1 MFYTCYS
8 CLEIVFITDALS
20 DFKTDL
26 SSCSCTRCML
36 FGKVHCHGTLLTQSC
51 ELQRLLFDMFSS
63 LCLNTTP
70 NSTKLKL
77 WIHGETLSHYDVHA
91 LFSKQL
97 LSHVQFAP
105 LFLHFFSSKL
115 HLSILGNSCGVN
127 ILCAR
132 QRLFCKRHIQTPE
145 TVWINCI
152 IPLFCSVLEPHGQWW
167 HFNNRDTVHYSA
179 APTLCLVCC
188 ALVWGVLLW
197 VQSKLAHNTQKLNHF
212 KITIQCFFMY
222 KVVDL
227 TESLDRVHSLLFY
240 ILFLFDWYCLSI
252 SRPSCHGCNQSVGG
266 TGGCGSVR
274 GW

>member
-1 MFYTCYS
+1 MKANTKLMYKKHPTN
-8 CLEIVFITDALS
+8 ITIE
-20 DFKTDL
+20 
-26 SSCSCTRCML
+26 
-36 FGKVHCHGTLLTQSC
+36 GH
-51 ELQRLLFDMFSS
+51 S
-63 LCLNTTP
+63 LCVQYTFHPFIRECLN
-70 NSTKLKL
+70 
-77 WIHGETLSHYDVHA
+77 
-91 LFSKQL
+91 
-97 LSHVQFAP
+97 
-105 LFLHFFSSKL
+105 
-115 HLSILGNSCGVN
+115 SIFWNHRAFPNSCGVN

-167 HFNNRDTVHYSA
+167 HFNRDTVHYSA